1 MPKTK
6 KKRNCSKQTLK
17 IGIISVP
24 LSPDKKYF
32 KVCGDSYIASSHLKW
47 MKKNNVEFIIIPY
60 DSENLQYYFNRI
72 HGLYLPS
79 GGAFAGTQ
87 KQYYKACKSL
97 IKMAIKE
104 NEKGYYF
111 PVWGC
116 CMGFQ
121 QMLIIA
127 DGKDNLTDLLG
138 QFNSLHNYMTNID
151 LTQEGKKSKIIKGLD
166 ESTFKKIT
174 RKKATLNNH
183 KMGISPSDFDNN
195 QGISE
200 FYKNVGN
207 SIDRDG
213 KPFVAII
220 EAHDYPFYGVQWH
233 PERNREMDAFVKFF
247 VKEMRKNRRKIKRS
261 GKKTMKTKKINC
273 FNYSEGLYN
282 KCNFYWHKKSS
293 SHNKD
298 MCSYAQL
305 KHINSDSNMV

>member
-183 KMGISPSDFDNN
+183 KMGISPGDFDNN

>member
-97 IKMAIKE
+97 IQMAIKE

-151 LTQEGKKSKIIKGLD
+151 LTEEGKKSKIIKGLD

-305 KHINSDSNMV
+305 KHINPDSNMV